1 LPFPSEHSG
10 RINQPDKY
18 KKFRREN
25 DAFGKGIDVI
35 WGVKEDDSVEVQAIR
50 FDAKHFT
57 VDQAK
62 EWLKD
67 HHYEPIEFEPA
78 TGPTKTDKDG
88 DDTCKACGGKV
99 GECKCKEEEKGG
111 PGSGRYPAGS
121 GGTAGATAVH
131 EPLPKVGTPED
142 VRGDYIDYY
151 TSHGDAQ
158 GATDAAWRDVAG
170 RQGKIPSAVKQVSIR
185 PSREFSIVV
194 KAVATAEPQAQPVQD
209 VRGQVVARSSV
220 PQEIASKFKLRPGTY
235 DVVFDS
241 YGVPCDYLNVV
252 IEGYASTYT
261 KDADGDQYTA
271 ESFPDEVLAG
281 YMKHPVLLSDHK
293 REEIGKVIG
302 RIVVLNKDGNGLW
315 VRAEVDNS
323 PADEM
328 KDIRAKIVSGTLNSF
343 SISGIVGRNG
353 RNGGWVFAR
362 FDEISVVWVGCNADA
377 VFSVKSLSDD
387 SGDRAEKLPGQE
399 SPSEIKGKP
408 EPVRAEFMQCIGD
421 ILHMM
426 DPGFSSILEMPTTKG
441 VTQMTLKEQ
450 IKSLRLK
457 VSELEAKKVMEADEK
472 VKKDLGSAIQ
482 KLEAAIEGV
491 EDELMAEEEEA
502 KKMEEAKKKEAEEA
516 KKKKDAEEAKAKEA
530 EEAKAKEAE
539 EAKKKKEAEE
549 CKEESEAKE
558 KGLTQKS
565 LADPSKISMPAVT
578 MGMSLAVKNLPKCNQ
593 EFGDFVQKNL
603 GGGGNLAGG
612 QKANWPIEFDICEGE
627 GDNAKINANGERLIS
642 IASHP
647 LVRKA
652 LAADIFP
659 QSNRLQHRQTNKIL
673 QLAFEGK
680 LGNYDTIEKALTGAA
695 GAGDDM
701 VPEEISNVLFVR
713 LFGQSVVAPL
723 LVPIPMTSE
732 RIKLPKILTPGDI
745 AGEYDQ
751 SGYPADSAPTTD
763 GDSDLMHAHP
773 ITGRTDIMDDVA
785 GDSIFNLI
793 SATQQVMAIF
803 VARQLDNM
811 VINGNYS
818 ANIDNSYAY
827 RMDKAWATTASLTT
841 AYVKPVTAY
850 VNGFRSIALNTSGL
864 NSDIGTAWGTSPTG
878 AVDSLFGIMGRYA
891 NQKQAQNT
899 AVIMGSKLI
908 GKFRGDSAFKA
919 QYAASVLWTMLDGQ
933 VDRYMGASVNESYD
947 MKDNLSADGNY
958 NPSTAAVQT
967 KGSVLVFNRTQFGL
981 GIRKTLM
988 FEILRHQDKFASIL
1002 RTRARFGFAPLE
1014 PTPDTTLSTLALGY
1028 NAGY

>member
-1 LPFPSEHSG
+1 MKDPGQFTE
-10 RINQPDKY
+10 
-18 KKFRREN
+18 FRREN
-25 DAFGKGIDVI
+25 DKFGRGIDVI
-35 WGVKEDDSVEVQAIR
+35 WGIKEGGDTEVQAIR
-50 FDAKHFT
+50 FDAKRFT

-62 EWLKD
+62 AWLD
-67 HHYEPIEFEPA
+67 EHHYEPIEFEPA
-78 TGPTKTDKDG
+78 TGDQKVEAGAFGEPGPHGTPEDDPKCKT
-88 DDTCKACGGKV
+88 CGGGKA
-99 GECKCKEEEKGG
+99 ECKCKEAE
-111 PGSGRYPAGS
+111 
-121 GGTAGATAVH
+121 
-131 EPLPKVGTPED
+131 
-142 VRGDYIDYY
+142 
-151 TSHGDAQ
+151 
-158 GATDAAWRDVAG
+158 
-170 RQGKIPSAVKQVSIR
+170 KQVRIQ
-185 PSREFSIVV
+185 PSQPFAIVA
-194 KAVATAEPQAQPVQD
+194 KAVAAAEAQAQPVLD
-209 VRGQVVARSSV
+209 VRGRVVARASV
-220 PQEIASKFKLRPGTY
+220 PEDIASKFKLRPGTY
-235 DVVFDS
+235 DVVFDN
-241 YGVPCDYLNVV
+241 YGVPCDYQNVV

-261 KDADGDQYTA
+261 KDADGDQYSA
-271 ESFPDEVLAG
+271 ESFPDEVLAK
-281 YMKHPVLLSDHK
+281 YMLHPVLLSDHK
-293 REEIGKVIG
+293 REDIGKVIG
-302 RIVVLNKDGNGLW
+302 RIVALNKDTNGLW
-315 VRAEVDNS
+315 VRAEIDNAS
-323 PADEM
+323 DLAP
-328 KDIRAKIVSGTLNSF
+328 IRARVVSGTLNSF

-377 VFSVKSLSDD
+377 IFSVKSLPDD
-387 SGDRAEKLPGQE
+387 SGQRAEKLPGQE
-399 SPSEIKGKP
+399 SPNDLKGKP
-408 EPVRAEFMQCIGD
+408 EPVPVEFVQCIGD
-421 ILHMM
+421 ILHLM

-457 VSELEAKKVMEADEK
+457 VSELEAKKVMEQDEK

-502 KKMEEAKKKEAEEA
+502 KKKKDADMKEAEEA

-530 EEAKAKEAE
+530 DEAKAKDAE

-549 CKEESEAKE
+549 TKEADEAKE
-558 KGLTQKS
+558 KGLSVAAYREFKQKS
-565 LADPSKISMPAVT
+565 LADPSRIGMPAIH
-578 MGMSLAVKNLPKCNQ
+578 MGKTLEIKSLPKCNQ
-593 EFGDFVQKNL
+593 EFGEFVQKNL
-603 GGGGNLAGG
+603 GSNGNLAGG
-612 QKANWPIEFDICEGE
+612 QKANYPIEFDISKTIHGPE
-627 GDNAKINANGERLIS
+627 GDREVLNANGERLIS

-652 LAADIFP
+652 LAADMFP
-659 QSNRLQHRQTNKIL
+659 SVNQLQHRQTNKIL

-680 LGNYDTIEKALTGAA
+680 LGNFDTIEKALNGTA
-695 GAGDDM
+695 GSGDDM

-732 RIKLPKILTPGDI
+732 RIKLPKILSPMDI
-745 AGEYDQ
+745 VGEYDHD
-751 SGYPADSAPTTD
+751 GYPAESSPTTD
-763 GDSDLMHAHP
+763 GDSDLMHAYAL
-773 ITGRTDIMDDVA
+773 TGRTDIMDDNA

-818 ANIDNSYAY
+818 ANIDNSYAP
-827 RMDKAWATTASLTT
+827 RPDKAWSTTASLTT
-841 AYVKPVTAY
+841 ATVKPVTAY
-850 VNGFRSIALNTSGL
+850 VNGFRQIALNTSGL
-864 NSDIGTAWGTSPTG
+864 NTDIGTAWGTSPTS
-878 AVDSLFGIMGRYA
+878 AVDTLFGLLGRYA

-933 VDRYMGASVNESYD
+933 VDRYMGASVNEAYD

-958 NPSTAAVQT
+958 NPSTAASQL
-967 KGSVLVFNRTQFGL
+967 KGSVLCFNRTQFAL

-1002 RTRARFGFAPLE
+1002 RTRARFGFASLE
-1014 PTPDTTLSTLALGY
+1014 PTPSTTLSTLALGY